1 MQEIEEKKNLIDK
14 VSIFFKENKLK
25 IIILMSTI
33 LLIVASFFFFKFYN
47 DKKNILISEKFI
59 QASIYLSSKKKEES
73 KKLLEEIIYAKNPFY
88 SVLALNLILEKKL
101 IKDTGKILLY
111 FEKLEGISLNDEQK
125 TLVDFKKA
133 LFLINGP
140 DVSEGKKILR
150 KIIESKSHF
159 QSLAQDILTEY

>member
-59 QASIYLSSKKKEES
+59 QASIYLSSKKRRSQKNCW
-73 KKLLEEIIYAKNPFY
+73 KK
-88 SVLALNLILEKKL
+88 
-101 IKDTGKILLY
+101 
-111 FEKLEGISLNDEQK
+111 
-125 TLVDFKKA
+125 
-133 LFLINGP
+133 
-140 DVSEGKKILR
+140 
-150 KIIESKSHF
+150 
-159 QSLAQDILTEY
+159 

>member
-1 MQEIEEKKNLIDK
+1 M
-14 VSIFFKENKLK
+14 NKL
-25 IIILMSTI
+25 SVNH
-33 LLIVASFFFFKFYN
+33 LIGIKQLKESDIDLIFQTADNFK
-47 DKKNILISEKFI
+47 
-59 QASIYLSSKKKEES
+59 
-73 KKLLEEIIYAKNPFY
+73 EIIYEKNPFY

-125 TLVDFKKA
+125 ALVDFKKA

-150 KIIESKSHF
+150 KIIESKSRF
-159 QSLAQDILTEY
+159 QSLAQDILSEY

>member
-1 MQEIEEKKNLIDK
+1 M
-14 VSIFFKENKLK
+14 
-25 IIILMSTI
+25 
-33 LLIVASFFFFKFYN
+33 
-47 DKKNILISEKFI
+47 
-59 QASIYLSSKKKEES
+59 
-73 KKLLEEIIYAKNPFY
+73 LEEIIYAKNPFY